1 MSLSPYTPSSQPK
14 PTGPAP
20 LLCKMALVCLLSSS
34 QLPLIRTAELLLLAL
49 IVDDRLAVATRVGH
63 LLQRGAPPCLA
74 PLSSRPA
81 TGNQLLMSARLQ
93 HSLPQQLH
101 LVGTVRARP
110 GRGLPKRIPGAR
122 CTLVQG
128 LQPRSSPLQLP
139 GRPTARLQSS
149 IPTLGLLC
157 SLLVARLLKHSLH
170 RLVRDPLGPCPMSR
184 LHAVGYLRSRTP
196 CWSWTGYP
204 WTPWFPPTCLAS
216 ETLLSNCEPRSRCMI
231 TWWSWRLG
239 SIKSEVAGALPV
251 SFTGLGVCSAV
262 RFRSDLMHTSIL
274 VHIAN
279 RYVPLIYCR
288 FASQLTA

>member
-63 LLQRGAPPCLA
+63 LLQRGAPSCLA

-128 LQPRSSPLQLP
+128 LQPRSSPLLLP
-139 GRPTARLQSS
+139 GRLRARLLPSD
-149 IPTLGLLC
+149 PPPGLLC
-157 SLLVARLLKHSLH
+157 CLLVSQLPLHSLH
-170 RLVRDPLGPCPMSR
+170 SLVRDPLDPYPMPR
-184 LHAVGYLRSRTP
+184 LQARGYLRSRAP
-196 CWSWTGYP
+196 CWSWTGCP
-204 WTPWFPPTCLAS
+204 WTTWSSPTCPVSA
-216 ETLLSNCEPRSRCMI
+216 TLLRNSEPRSRCM
-231 TWWSWRLG
+231 
-239 SIKSEVAGALPV
+239 
-251 SFTGLGVCSAV
+251 
-262 RFRSDLMHTSIL
+262 
-274 VHIAN
+274 
-279 RYVPLIYCR
+279 
-288 FASQLTA
+288 TA